1 MSTPNIDLEMLVLDD
16 TLNKSMINKLNTNM
30 QKLDNKYGELK
41 ESLLEQTRKET
52 LKEAIA
58 YIQTLADRIAE
69 LEATGT
75 ASASTILALFATH
88 SAMTFSIFG
97 AMPFLSSKKNSLSLM
112 MPYFITSAHPSAKI
126 SGESVLSVE

>member
-75 ASASTILALFATH
+75 ASASTILAGKTAVIKGQVITGNIPSVGVQSFIPRNYKSNNKCWT
-88 SAMTFSIFG
+88 IFKWQ
-97 AMPFLSSKKNSLSLM
+97 SN
-112 MPYFITSAHPSAKI
+112 YTRRC
-126 SGESVLSVE
+126 